1 MQAAALQQ
9 RFARACAPGRRLT
22 ASDRSASA
30 QRAST
35 ASAATAAAAGAGLGA
50 AAAAVA
56 IAAAA
61 AGRQHQR
68 RRLASPP
75 CSTSPDT
82 EEARSPLDAPQEW
95 EAPQPSRRPDIFPD
109 FEKMDRVFLPKPLP
123 GDPEA
128 PDEEAE
134 EAAKRVMP
142 GDPDPEAP
150 PGEPSEPEPLPETD
164 EPPQPGQNPE
174 KPPDQIPTMP
184 E

>member
-1 MQAAALQQ
+1 VAGLAV
-9 RFARACAPGRRLT
+9 GG
-22 ASDRSASA
+22 
-30 QRAST
+30 
-35 ASAATAAAAGAGLGA
+35 AAAAG
-50 AAAAVA
+50 
-56 IAAAA
+56 
-61 AGRQHQR
+61 QR
-68 RRLASPP
+68 RRGRRHARPLPLPLA
-75 CSTSPDT
+75 STSPDT

-109 FEKMDRVFLPKPLP
+109 FDKMDRVFLPKPLP

-128 PDEEAE
+128 PDEEAD
-134 EAAKRVMP
+134 EAARRVQP

-150 PGEPSEPEPLPETD
+150 PGEPSEPDPLPETD